1 MGLLRAAL
9 PGALIDFTAAGDTMA
24 VVDAARV
31 REAVAPRCSTQLS
44 MATRTRPSASKSQ
57 HSIRWSRSWCRTPAG
72 GRSRGDPGE
81 PVRAVAAL
89 LLQGER
95 GLPQLGVGLVH
106 CAGDRTCQRGDI
118 KVSMPD
124 GFVNFQLLL
133 PRTSREW
140 VYRLLYCFP
149 AGPRIGM
156 PSALIGFQPH
166 HSRKE
171 QR

>member
-1 MGLLRAAL
+1 MTIRGELIVDESVRYAGEIPALSGQALETLRDHL
-9 PGALIDFTAAGDTMA
+9 PLVLGAIA
-24 VVDAARV
+24 
-31 REAVAPRCSTQLS
+31 
-44 MATRTRPSASKSQ
+44 
-57 HSIRWSRSWCRTPAG
+57 
-72 GRSRGDPGE
+72 
-81 PVRAVAAL
+81 RAVAAL

-106 CAGDRTCQRGDI
+106 CAGDGTCQRGDV

-156 PSALIGFQPH
+156 PPALIGFQPH